1 MERLCQILAR
11 EGICQTADEPLARHS
26 TLRIGGRAR
35 LCVLPQTREELLTVL
50 GEVASRGILH
60 WVIGRGSNLVF
71 PDEGLDGAVI
81 FTEKMKQCRVDGTSL
96 IAEAGAS
103 LSALAVTAREHAL
116 TGLEFV
122 YGIPG
127 SLGGAVYMNAGA
139 YGGEM
144 AQVVSEVEYYDA
156 AAREV
161 RIARSEALQ
170 FAYRH
175 SVFTDDPSKTVLA
188 ATLALRKGDRDA
200 IGAYMEE
207 LLAKRRE
214 KQPLEHP
221 SAGSTFRRPEGHFAG
236 QLIESCGLKGY
247 RIGGAEVS
255 QKHAGFIVNVGGATA
270 ADVRALVEHIQ
281 SRVLDA
287 YGVKLECEIRFL

>member
-1 MERLCQILAR
+1 MERLCQILVR
-11 EGICQTADEPLARHS
+11 EGICQKVDEPLAPHS

-35 LCVLPQTREELLTVL
+35 LCVFPQSREELLTVL
-50 GEVASRGILH
+50 GEVTSRGISH
-60 WVIGRGSNLVF
+60 WVVGRGSNLVF

-96 IAEAGAS
+96 IAEAGMR
-103 LSALAVTAREHAL
+103 LSTLAATARDASL
-116 TGLEFV
+116 TGLEFA

-144 AQVVSEVEYYDA
+144 AQVVSAVEYYDA
-156 AAREV
+156 AAGEV
-161 RIARSEALQ
+161 RTAWSEALQ

-175 SVFTDDPSKTVLA
+175 SVFSGDPSKTVLA
-188 ATLALRKGDRDA
+188 ATVALHRGNREE

-207 LLAKRRE
+207 LLSRRRE

-221 SAGSTFRRPEGHFAG
+221 NAGSTFKRPEGHFAG
-236 QLIESCGLKGY
+236 KLIEDCGLKGY

-255 QKHAGFIVNVGGATA
+255 EKHAGFLVNRGGATA

-281 SRVLDA
+281 ARVLDA